1 MNCRLNHHLTNSI
14 AGASRLQSSI
24 APRAVQVSRNGLL
37 FNNSARTAIT
47 RNLGR
52 NVMQSRGIVAE
63 STAAAMIAAAK
74 IQGAGLAT
82 IGLAGAGVGIGTVFG
97 GLIQGVARNPS
108 LRGQLFQ
115 YAVLGFAFA
124 EATGLFALMMS
135 FLLLYVA

>member
-1 MNCRLNHHLTNSI
+1 MVAI
-14 AGASRLQSSI
+14 ARTLGAARAVARSGMPASRFVSTQ
-24 APRAVQVSRNGLL
+24 APRNALVQNGA
-37 FNNSARTAIT
+37 FRKAFKPANM
-47 RNLGR
+47 
-52 NVMQSRGIVAE
+52 VQSRGIVAE
-63 STAAAMIAAAK
+63 STAAAMVAAAK
-74 IQGAGLAT
+74 IQGAGIAT
-82 IGLAGAGVGIGTVFG
+82 VGLAGAGVGIGTVFG

>member
-1 MNCRLNHHLTNSI
+1 MVAI
-14 AGASRLQSSI
+14 ARSFGAARAAARSVQYAGKPASRFVSTQ
-24 APRAVQVSRNGLL
+24 APRNSLVQQSALRNA
-37 FNNSARTAIT
+37 FKNN
-47 RNLGR
+47 
-52 NVMQSRGIVAE
+52 VKVQSRGIVAE
-63 STAAAMIAAAK
+63 STAAAMVAAAK
-74 IQGAGLAT
+74 IQGAGIAT
-82 IGLAGAGVGIGTVFG
+82 VGLAGAGVGIGTVFG